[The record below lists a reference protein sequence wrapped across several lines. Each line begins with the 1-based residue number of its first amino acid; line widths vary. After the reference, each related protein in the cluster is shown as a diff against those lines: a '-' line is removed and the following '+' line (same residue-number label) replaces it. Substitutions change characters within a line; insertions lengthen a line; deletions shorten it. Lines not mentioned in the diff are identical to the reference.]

1 MKQRKKKMAVLV
13 ASLVLALGLC
23 GCALETSAENL
34 FTLPEVPVEYT
45 GLSNTL
51 NTYLK
56 SGYEYINPTGG
67 SNMQSLQMI
76 DLDGDG
82 SKEAVAFFR
91 CASDEKP
98 LKLLFFRPEEDSF
111 TLFYT
116 IESGGTSIDSVSF
129 RDFDGDG
136 KLEVVVGWRIS
147 TEVQTVAVYRLR
159 GDTPEV
165 MMQSGYSRFVVD
177 DLDSNGLFDLL
188 LLRTDADG
196 ATLAEHFRWRE
207 GELRSGS
214 PCRLSCTAAEL
225 SRGSI
230 VCGKL
235 DSQSN
240 AAFITGVD
248 EGNQA
253 MTDILV
259 SREGELKNVTQ
270 SRSTGKTDVRY
281 AFSQLR
287 PQDINNDGIIEIPYP
302 ADSTVRS
309 AARVFCWYRYNDRG
323 DSVWVMDTYHN
334 QPDGWYLTLSE
345 DWHGCM
351 KGTDIISTDKG
362 SCVTLQCNGEAV
374 LYLYSFSGED
384 RDREARSDGRT
395 LLMLRSNMAYAMRI
409 TETGERIGVSNE
421 WVNSHF
427 YLISTAWAAGN

>member
-13 ASLVLALGLC
+13 ASLALALGLC

-111 TLFYT
+111 TLFCT

-136 KLEVVVGWRIS
+136 KLEVAVGWRIS

-159 GDTPEV
+159 GDTPEA

-177 DLDSNGLFDLL
+177 G
-188 LLRTDADG
+188 
-196 ATLAEHFRWRE
+196 
-207 GELRSGS
+207 SGQ
-214 PCRLSCTAAEL
+214 R
-225 SRGSI
+225 
-230 VCGKL
+230 
-235 DSQSN
+235 
-240 AAFITGVD
+240 
-248 EGNQA
+248 
-253 MTDILV
+253 
-259 SREGELKNVTQ
+259 
-270 SRSTGKTDVRY
+270 
-281 AFSQLR
+281 R
-287 PQDINNDGIIEIPYP
+287 P
-302 ADSTVRS
+302 V
-309 AARVFCWYRYNDRG
+309 
-323 DSVWVMDTYHN
+323 
-334 QPDGWYLTLSE
+334 
-345 DWHGCM
+345 
-351 KGTDIISTDKG
+351 
-362 SCVTLQCNGEAV
+362 
-374 LYLYSFSGED
+374 
-384 RDREARSDGRT
+384 
-395 LLMLRSNMAYAMRI
+395 
-409 TETGERIGVSNE
+409 
-421 WVNSHF
+421 
-427 YLISTAWAAGN
+427 

>member
-1 MKQRKKKMAVLV
+1 M
-13 ASLVLALGLC
+13 
-23 GCALETSAENL
+23 
-34 FTLPEVPVEYT
+34 
-45 GLSNTL
+45 
-51 NTYLK
+51 
-56 SGYEYINPTGG
+56 
-67 SNMQSLQMI
+67 
-76 DLDGDG
+76 
-82 SKEAVAFFR
+82 
-91 CASDEKP
+91 
-98 LKLLFFRPEEDSF
+98 
-111 TLFYT
+111 
-116 IESGGTSIDSVSF
+116 
-129 RDFDGDG
+129 
-136 KLEVVVGWRIS
+136 
-147 TEVQTVAVYRLR
+147 
-159 GDTPEV
+159 
-165 MMQSGYSRFVVD
+165 
-177 DLDSNGLFDLL
+177 
-188 LLRTDADG
+188 
-196 ATLAEHFRWRE
+196 
-207 GELRSGS
+207 
-214 PCRLSCTAAEL
+214 
-225 SRGSI
+225 
-230 VCGKL
+230 
-235 DSQSN
+235 
-240 AAFITGVD
+240 D

-384 RDREARSDGRT
+384 RDREASSDGRT
-395 LLMLRSNMAYAMRI
+395 LLMLRSNMAYALRI